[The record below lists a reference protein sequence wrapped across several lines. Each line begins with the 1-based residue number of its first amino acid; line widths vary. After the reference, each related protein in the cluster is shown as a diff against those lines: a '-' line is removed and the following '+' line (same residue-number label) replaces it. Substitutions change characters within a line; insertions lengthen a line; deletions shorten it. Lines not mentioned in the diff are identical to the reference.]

1 MATWQPQEQGLGELI
16 QLLRES
22 QSIQHDVQVHIADRL
37 EQLSQLPDY
46 ANNLVYILIRMESED
61 VKVRTVAGLILKNHL
76 SRTGDQIAPGSI
88 DYVKSVIIPGL
99 RLQDDVLRRT
109 VTQVIS
115 MIMAILLP
123 QNWLEG
129 LSQLMQLL
137 DSSDTT
143 EAEGAYSTFAK
154 ICEDIPK
161 ALEACE
167 VNGTQP
173 LQHLTLKLLE
183 ATGHPDKRIRMHAL
197 NCLNQF
203 VQIGTSPLQQHM
215 DAFIKALFASATDGE
230 ATIRRFVCQAL
241 VLILGARPEKLMPE
255 INNVV
260 DYMLFSTEEQDEE
273 VALEACEF
281 WLQFAEDPQ
290 IAPNLRPF
298 LDRVAPV
305 LLKCMIYTDID
316 LLMLGG
322 DEDDAAVPDRPEDIK
337 PQHYGGKDHR
347 NERAEDA
354 ANGEAGPSTNK
365 QSRAGI
371 EAAENDDEDDDDDDD
386 YYDDDEDD
394 EDEGIGEW
402 NLRKCSAAA
411 LDVMALQF
419 NQDLLEI
426 LLPLLKERLFS
437 EDWIQRESG
446 ILALGA
452 IADGCISGVQPHLPT
467 LIPLLVNTLK
477 DPKPLVRSIACWTL
491 SRYSS
496 WCTAIKTPEHQQAY
510 FLPTM
515 EGLLRMVLDN
525 NKRVQEAGCSAFATL
540 EEEAGTDLAQ
550 FLQPV
555 LQTLVFAF
563 DKYQQKNLLILYDAI
578 GTLADSVGASLN
590 EPQYV
595 QTIMPPLINKW
606 QSLTDD
612 DIDLV
617 PLFECLSSVTIAIG
631 PGFLEYSPPVF
642 QRCLQI
648 IHNTLSDFQQES
660 QKPLQDQDL
669 PDRTFII
676 VSLDLLSG
684 LTQGLGTNI
693 RSLIAQSQPPLLPLL
708 AMCITHPDP
717 PVRQSGYAL
726 LGDLAISAFDLLR
739 PTLPQIMPELVN
751 QIETEP
757 KPDTVCVCN
766 NASWSAGEIALQFGN
781 LSTNNGSGTNGST
794 NPSPRQELEQW
805 VNPLIN
811 RLIPVLLNQ
820 KSMKS
825 LSENAAVTIGRLG
838 LVVPD
843 MVAPHLE
850 VFLESWC
857 QALWDIKDNDEKDS
871 AFRGLCEM
879 IQVNPNGAAKGF
891 VYFCNAVVRWTTP
904 SQQLNDM
911 FAKILSGFREMSGAQ
926 WDVQKASF
934 PPIIAQRLADR
945 YGL

>member
-1 MATWQPQEQGLGELI
+1 MMGAKE
-16 QLLRES
+16 
-22 QSIQHDVQVHIADRL
+22 ADK
-37 EQLSQLPDY
+37 
-46 ANNLVYILIRMESED
+46 A
-61 VKVRTVAGLILKNHL
+61 A
-76 SRTGDQIAPGSI
+76 
-88 DYVKSVIIPGL
+88 GL
-99 RLQDDVLRRT
+99 RLT
-109 VTQVIS
+109 
-115 MIMAILLP
+115 LLV
-123 QNWLEG
+123 
-129 LSQLMQLL
+129 LSQ
-137 DSSDTT
+137 
-143 EAEGAYSTFAK
+143 GAFNTFAK
-154 ICEDIPK
+154 ICEDIPR

-167 VNGTQP
+167 ANGTRP
-173 LQHLTLKLLE
+173 LELLTVKFLE
-183 ATGHPDKRIRMHAL
+183 ATAHPDKRIRIHAL

-203 VQIGTSPLQQHM
+203 IQLGTAPLQNHM
-215 DAFIKALFASATDGE
+215 DAFMAALFKRAADDDP
-230 ATIRRFVCQAL
+230 TIRRFVCQAL
-241 VLILGARPEKLMPE
+241 VLILGARPEKLLPE
-255 INNVV
+255 IQNVV
-260 DYMLFSTEEQDEE
+260 DYMLYSTQDKDDD

-281 WLQFAEDPQ
+281 WLQFAEDPA
-290 IAPNLRPF
+290 IAVNLRPY
-298 LDRVAPV
+298 LDRVVPV
-305 LLKCMIYTDID
+305 LLKSMVYNEID

-347 NERAEDA
+347 NERMEDA
-354 ANGEAGPSTNK
+354 ANGGAGPSK

-371 EAAENDDEDDDDDDD
+371 EATNE
-386 YYDDDEDD
+386 DEDD
-394 EDEGIGEW
+394 EDEDDYYEDEDDEDEAIGDW

-411 LDVMALQF
+411 LDVMAVQF
-419 NQDLLEI
+419 SQELLEI

-437 EDWIQRESG
+437 EDWLQRESG

-452 IADGCISGVQPHLPT
+452 IAEGCIAGIQTHLPT
-467 LIPLLVNTLK
+467 LVPLLVNTLK

-491 SRYSS
+491 SRYAS
-496 WCTAIKTPEHQQAY
+496 WCVATKTPEHQQAF

-515 EGLLRMVLDN
+515 DGLLRMVLDN

-550 FLQPV
+550 YLQPV
-555 LQTLVFAF
+555 LTTLVYAF

-578 GTLADSVGASLN
+578 GTLADSVGATLN
-590 EPQYV
+590 QPEYV
-595 QTIMPPLINKW
+595 QTLMPPLIKKW
-606 QSLTDD
+606 QSLSDD
-612 DIDLV
+612 DIDLI
-617 PLFECLSSVTIAIG
+617 PLFECLSSVTIAVG

-648 IHNTLSDFQQES
+648 IHNTLMAYQQES
-660 QKPLQDQDL
+660 LKPTQDQEL

-684 LTQGLGTNI
+684 LTQGLGSNI
-693 RSLIAQSQPPLLPLL
+693 RGLVAQTNPPMLPLL

-739 PTLPQIMPELVN
+739 PSLPQIMSELVN
-751 QIETEP
+751 QIEPEP
-757 KPDTVCVCN
+757 KTDTISVCN

-781 LSTNNGSGTNGST
+781 ASATTNGVSGST
-794 NPSPRQELEQW
+794 ARQELEQW
-805 VNPLIN
+805 VNPLIQ
-811 RLIPVLLNQ
+811 RLIPVLLNP
-820 KSMKS
+820 KSVKS

-850 VFLESWC
+850 VFLEAWC

-904 SQQLNDM
+904 SQQLNEM
-911 FAKILSGFREMSGAQ
+911 FAKILRGFREMSGAQ
-926 WDVQKASF
+926 WDVQKAQF
-934 PPIIAQRLADR
+934 PPVIAQRLSDR